1 MKKFAQTSIRPKGV
15 GKTVFESI
23 MNTNV
28 DKSGVKKTNDVQK
41 TGVKRTSGGRKSRKK
56 AK

>member
-23 MNTNV
+23 MNTN
-28 DKSGVKKTNDVQK
+28 DDEKKKGKKDTKKKSKKSKKTK
-41 TGVKRTSGGRKSRKK
+41 
-56 AK
+56 